1 MLMMIKDL
9 HARVMLSS
17 PFVSFR
23 ETFWRS
29 RFQSLSDARLRI
41 AVVGNRK
48 YLRDLV
54 ESIIASCV
62 EFFDHRPIDFYFL
75 PECHSVTCTPL
86 RKRPPR
92 EHHGPASDK
101 PASGAVTSIRPS
113 CTSA

>member
-1 MLMMIKDL
+1 
-9 HARVMLSS
+9 
-17 PFVSFR
+17 VSFCQK
-23 ETFWRS
+23 FWRS

-54 ESIIASCV
+54 ESIITSCV

-86 RKRPPR
+86 RKRLHANTTALHPINLPPMQLL
-92 EHHGPASDK
+92 PFV
-101 PASGAVTSIRPS
+101 PLVVPRPDG
-113 CTSA
+113 TKVDVI